1 MSGRTLLI
9 VGAGVAGLEAAA
21 AARAVDADA
30 RILLVTGEAV
40 PFYARIRL
48 SEVVGGRIEPERLLL
63 KPSAWYGEQRLEL
76 RLGAR
81 VEGVDVSAGTARLA
95 DGEVI
100 AYDGL
105 LLATGARPFVPPF
118 PGAGLDGV
126 VTLREMADALDL
138 RRRAQAGGPV
148 VVVGGGLLGLEV
160 GAALRG
166 TGLDVTVV
174 EVAPWLLN
182 RQLDRTGGDL
192 LQGLLERRGLRFR
205 LGASVTGL
213 AGAADRVEAV
223 ELGGGER
230 LPASLVV
237 VSAGVRPQA
246 GLARDAGLTV
256 ARGICIDDACRT
268 SAPGVFAAGDCAEH
282 RGQLYGIWPASEAQ
296 GRVAGRVMAGGEAVY
311 PGTIRQATLKV
322 SDVLAF
328 SMGEAVSVAPSGDA
342 PRELVVREGDVYKKV
357 VLDSEGRAIGAILMG
372 DLKERRAIAAAVTG
386 RQPWSFGS

>member
-1 MSGRTLLI
+1 MSGRTVLI
-9 VGAGVAGLEAAA
+9 VGAGVAGLEAAT
-21 AARAVDADA
+21 AARVQDADA
-30 RILLVTGEAV
+30 RVLLVTGEEF

-48 SEVVGGRIEPERLLL
+48 SEVVGGKIEPERLQL
-63 KPSAWYGEQRLEL
+63 KPAAWYGEQRIDL
-76 RLGAR
+76 RLGVR
-81 VEGVDVSAGTARLA
+81 VEGFDAAAGTARLS
-95 DGEVI
+95 DGEVV

-138 RRRAQAGGPV
+138 RRRAQAGGPAV
-148 VVVGGGLLGLEV
+148 VIGGGLLGLEV
-160 GAALRG
+160 AAALRG

-174 EVAPWLLN
+174 EVAGSLLN
-182 RQLDRTGGDL
+182 RQLDKTGGDL
-192 LQGLLERRGLRFR
+192 LQGVLERRGLRFR

-213 AGAADRVEAV
+213 AGDAGRVEAV

-237 VSAGVRPQA
+237 VSAGVRPQVA
-246 GLARDAGLTV
+246 LARDAGLTV
-256 ARGICIDDACRT
+256 ERGIRIDDTCRT

-296 GRVAGRVMAGGEAVY
+296 GRAAGRAAAGGEARY
-311 PGTIRQATLKV
+311 EGTIRQATLKV

-328 SMGEAVSVAPSGDA
+328 SIGEAVPVAASGDA
-342 PRELVVREGDVYKKV
+342 SRELVVREGDVYKKV
-357 VLDSEGRAIGAILMG
+357 VLDAEGRAIGAILMG